1 MVSRNLMGYIRES
14 AESLVQTENDM
25 SSNAS
30 PIASH
35 ADRRNWQSD
44 GRPIPKIEDG
54 LRYLIGGEIREWSGD
69 QQDVKSCLFFDW
81 NGGIVR
87 PSLGPAPLLDE
98 SEALQ
103 ALEAAQAAW
112 DHGKGKWPTM
122 TVAERIHAVEE
133 FTARMKAVRET
144 VVERMMW
151 EIGKTQAD
159 SYKEF
164 DRTVQYIEDSVQ
176 ALKVLDRNNSGFS
189 IENGF
194 LAQVRRSPFGPT
206 LCMGPYNYPLNET
219 FTTLLPAILMGNPV
233 ISKLPRFGQLLNN
246 PLLEAFRDSFPPG
259 VVNIINGRGGT
270 IIPPIIQSGGIELLA
285 FIGSSKTADKLKQY
299 HPQPHRFKCVL
310 SLDAKN
316 LAVVL
321 PDADMKVAVPQI
333 IAGALGFNGQRCTAL
348 KIIYVHKSR
357 REELITLLGEAI
369 SKMKAGLP
377 WAPGVQLTP
386 VADIEAV
393 NWFRSLID
401 EAEEMGAKV
410 MNEGGGEFVENF
422 MHPAIVFPVTKEMR
436 LFTVE
441 QFGPIIPIAEYEDVS
456 EVMEY
461 AVESEFGQ
469 QVSLFGNDPL
479 VLGPMIDALV
489 NQVSRVNLNTQCQ
502 RGPDSFPFTGRKASA
517 EGTLSVADALKRFSI
532 RTLVATDYSEQNREL
547 VNEILKS
554 RSSNFLRTDF
564 MF

>member
-1 MVSRNLMGYIRES
+1 MGYIRES

>member
-1 MVSRNLMGYIRES
+1 MGYIRES

-348 KIIYVHKSR
+348 KIMYVHKSR

-469 QVSLFGNDPL
+469 QVSLFGNDPV